1 MIAEEIGR
9 GMEQSK
15 GRGERKE
22 ERKKERSVIT
32 ARCAVSIRSV
42 TTLLLI
48 LNTELFSGD

>member
-15 GRGERKE
+15 GGGKKK